1 MTTGQLLNTRS
12 VEYHESAHARHWTD
26 VPYGST
32 RLNLLDI
39 CIPNRQPEDPQQAVW
54 LVYIH
59 GGAWRDPLINRR
71 SFNTALDMLIKDDQ
85 SHNIAGFVSLDYRLS
100 PYPSHPTS
108 PSSPDDDSRN
118 VQHPEH
124 LNDVLGALS
133 FLGSNAGE
141 EIGLKKGG
149 AIRLPDT
156 LSIAV
161 GRYVLCGH
169 SCGATLAMQATA
181 VLSAEHG
188 AIRPPVALSGIEGIY
203 DVAALVATHTH
214 PAYREFVTAAFGQ
227 NEETWVTASQLT
239 NKLDKWHGNVLLVQS
254 SSDELVD
261 MQQTDSMMEKL
272 VAQGFT
278 RTSTTSTGKEG
289 KQVLKT
295 VIDCLH
301 DEVWEKG
308 TELVKAIRAVT
319 DKTWVSPAMQRS

>member
-1 MTTGQLLNTRS
+1 MITRK
-12 VEYHESAHARHWTD
+12 
-26 VPYGST
+26 
-32 RLNLLDI
+32 
-39 CIPNRQPEDPQQAVW
+39 
-54 LVYIH
+54 
-59 GGAWRDPLINRR
+59 
-71 SFNTALDMLIKDDQ
+71 SFATALDLLVKDEQ
-85 SHNIAGFVSLDYRLS
+85 PHNIAGFVSLDYRLS
-100 PYPSHPTS
+100 PYPSHPAS

-141 EIGLKKGG
+141 EVGLKKGG
-149 AIRLPDT
+149 TIRLPDT
-156 LSIAV
+156 GSLMG

-181 VLSAEHG
+181 ILSASPD
-188 AIRPPVALSGIEGIY
+188 AIRPPVALSGMEGIY
-203 DVAALVATHTH
+203 DIAALVATHTH

-227 NEETWVTASQLT
+227 DEETWATASQLT
-239 NKLDKWHGNVLLVQS
+239 SKMERYRGNVLLVQS

-261 MQQTDSMMEKL
+261 TQQTDSMIERL

-278 RTSTTSTGKEG
+278 KTSMTSTDNKG
-289 KQVLKT
+289 KQVSKM

-308 TELVKAIRAVT
+308 TELAKAIRAVT
-319 DKTWVSPAMQRS
+319 DKAWISYAMQ